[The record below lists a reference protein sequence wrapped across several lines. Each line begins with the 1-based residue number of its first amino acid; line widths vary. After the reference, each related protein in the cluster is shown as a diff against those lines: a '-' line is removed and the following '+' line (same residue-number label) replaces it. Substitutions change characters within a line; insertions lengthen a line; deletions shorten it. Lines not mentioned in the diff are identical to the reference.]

1 MIKTKEKKPLDN
13 GSDHPLGLEQ
23 VPDKATRQLPANKGG
38 IKIDDDMWSEFIL
51 VSKYLI
57 LARPNT
63 DVDIYDLF
71 TWIREEINGC
81 QPLSDA
87 MIAKADAEIERELG
101 PWI

>member
-1 MIKTKEKKPLDN
+1 MIKVKEKKPLDN
-13 GSDHPLGLEQ
+13 QPSHPVGLAQ

-51 VSKYLI
+51 VSKFLC
-57 LARPNT
+57 LVRPDP
-63 DVDIYDLF
+63 DVYDLF

-87 MIAKADAEIERELG
+87 MIAKADSDIERELG
-101 PWI
+101 PWT